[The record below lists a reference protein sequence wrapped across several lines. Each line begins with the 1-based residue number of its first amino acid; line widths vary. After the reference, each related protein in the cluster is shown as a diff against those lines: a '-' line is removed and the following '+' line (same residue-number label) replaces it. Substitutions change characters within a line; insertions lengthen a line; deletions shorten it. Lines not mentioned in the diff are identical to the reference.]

1 MAAPSPEDAG
11 ADGPPATTDPE
22 RRRRRLPSGSV
33 QARSTVRGVL
43 ALQGLANG
51 LGLLVVVAYIRFLF
65 PAAVEPGDE
74 GDLLLLGGYLG
85 LNVVVALPLNALL
98 LRRAVRWVRLGSDPT
113 RSQRRLLYRLPLL
126 ETLSALVAW
135 LGGAALF
142 ALLNDGASRA
152 AIGIVLAGTVTC
164 TFLYLLLDGHF
175 RPVLALA
182 LAHDD
187 LPEGRRDVLPRL
199 LLAWLLGSGV
209 PLVAVSLAPVLGSGR
224 FDPDRLPWIAA
235 FGLLGGGAVMV
246 AAAVSVSRPL
256 NRVRLALR
264 QVEQGDLDVF
274 VPVDD
279 LGELG
284 RLAEGVNDLVAG
296 LREREELR
304 DLFGRQVGAPQLAE
318 LAAAGGFHDG
328 GERREVTVL
337 FVDLQGYTSYSERHS
352 PEEVVAMLNRF
363 FRVVVAV
370 VDREGGW
377 VNKFEGDAALCV
389 FGAPQDE
396 PDHAARALRAAA
408 ALRRELRA
416 TPALLPAGIGL
427 ATGEAVAGF
436 IGTAERFEYTVI
448 GDCVNLAARLCD
460 LAKDHRSGVLAAE
473 ATIGA
478 GRPDPDEWTEAG
490 RVRVRGRAQ
499 RSPVFTLAAPRRR
512 RIGALP
518 FSPPAPSR

>member
-1 MAAPSPEDAG
+1 MAAPTPEG
-11 ADGPPATTDPE
+11 GGPPEAD
-22 RRRRRLPSGSV
+22 RRLRRLPSGSA

-43 ALQGLANG
+43 ALQILANG

-65 PAAVEPGDE
+65 PAALVGEDE
-74 GDLLLLGGYLG
+74 FDPLLLGGYVA
-85 LNVVVALPLNALL
+85 LNVVVALPVNALL
-98 LRRAVRWVRLGSDPT
+98 LRRAVRWVRLGHDPT
-113 RSQRRLLYRLPLL
+113 ASERWLLYRLPFL
-126 ETLSALVAW
+126 ETASALVSW
-135 LGGAALF
+135 LGGATLF
-142 ALLNDGASRA
+142 AVLNDRAGRA
-152 AIGIVLAGTVTC
+152 ALGIVLAGMVTC
-164 TFLYLLLDGHF
+164 TLLYLLLDGHF
-175 RPVLALA
+175 RPVMALA
-182 LAHDD
+182 LVHDD

-199 LLAWLLGSGV
+199 MLAWLLGSGV
-209 PLVAVSLAPVLGSGR
+209 PLVAVSLAPLLGSGR

-235 FGLLGGGAVMV
+235 FGLLGGGAVM
-246 AAAVSVSRPL
+246 AAASVSVSRPL

-264 QVEQGDLDVF
+264 RVEQGDLDVT

-318 LAAAGGFHDG
+318 LAAAGAFDEG

-337 FVDLQGYTSYSERHS
+337 FVDLQGYTTYSEQHS
-352 PEEVVAMLNRF
+352 PEAVVAMLNRF
-363 FRVVVAV
+363 FRIVVAV

-408 ALRRELRA
+408 ALRRELLA
-416 TPALLPAGIGL
+416 TPGLLPAGIGV
-427 ATGEAVAGF
+427 ASGEAVAGF
-436 IGTAERFEYTVI
+436 VGTAERFEYTVI

-460 LAKDHRSGVLAAE
+460 MAKHQRSGVLAAA
-473 ATIGA
+473 ATLA
-478 GRPDPDEWTEAG
+478 LVRPAPEEWMEAG
-490 RVRVRGRAQ
+490 RLRVRGRAQ
-499 RSPVFTLAAPRRR
+499 RSPVFTLATARRLRVGPRSAER
-512 RIGALP
+512 
-518 FSPPAPSR
+518 